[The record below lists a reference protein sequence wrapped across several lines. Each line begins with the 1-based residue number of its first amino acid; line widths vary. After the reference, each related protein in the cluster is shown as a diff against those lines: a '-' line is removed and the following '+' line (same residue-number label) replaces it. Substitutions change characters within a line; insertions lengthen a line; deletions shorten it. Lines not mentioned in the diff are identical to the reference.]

1 MNATIENYCFRI
13 IKRVTRLRIV
23 RMVSKI
29 IRELSQLLFLL
40 NDTFVLLDGFSQ
52 WQNPA
57 LHILRSDVID
67 ERDLKSYKW
76 MKERERKNERD

>member
-1 MNATIENYCFRI
+1 
-13 IKRVTRLRIV
+13 
-23 RMVSKI
+23 
-29 IRELSQLLFLL
+29 L
-40 NDTFVLLDGFSQ
+40 NDTFVLLDGFIQ